1 MIKKYCVDD
10 KNDFRIEDFPKD
22 EKDRKITKEE
32 SLFLLEKNIQEI
44 DELQQK
50 LYAEK
55 KEGVIFL
62 FQAMDAAGKDGTIR
76 HVLTSLSPQGVK
88 ENPFKAPSKD
98 EMAHDYLWR
107 IHKEVPKRGNIAIF
121 NRSQYEDVL
130 IVKVKELYKFSNFP
144 ERIKLDQVI
153 NNRYDDINNF
163 EKYLY
168 RNGIRTVKIFLNVS
182 KEEQAKRFLERI
194 EEAEKNWKF
203 DGGDLEER
211 KFWDA
216 YQQAFEDAIRK
227 TSNHDCPWYIVPA
240 DDKWYMRLV
249 VSEIV
254 LAVLKDINP
263 KYPELSKEK
272 LDVFEKY
279 RDILQNEINK

>member
-1 MIKKYCVDD
+1 MHKKYRVNE
-10 KNDFRIEDFPKD
+10 KNNFRIDDFPKD
-22 EKDRKITKEE
+22 EKDRKMTKEE

-76 HVLTSLSPQGVK
+76 HVLTSLSPQGVR
-88 ENPFKAPSKD
+88 ECPFKAPSK
-98 EMAHDYLWR
+98 EELSHDFLWR
-107 IHKEVPKRGNIAIF
+107 IHNKVPSRGNIAIF

-130 IVKVKELYKFSNFP
+130 IVKVKELYKYANFP
-144 ERIKLDQVI
+144 SRIDLDDVI
-153 NNRYDDINNF
+153 DNRYEDINYF
-163 EKYLY
+163 ENYLY

-194 EEAEKNWKF
+194 EEPEKNWKF
-203 DGGDLEER
+203 DEGDLEER
-211 KFWDA
+211 KLWNS
-216 YQQAFEDAIRK
+216 YQEAFEDAIRK
-227 TSNHDCPWYIVPA
+227 TSNKNCPWYVVPA

-254 LAVLKDINP
+254 LEVLKDINP
-263 KYPELSKEK
+263 KYPTLSKARVEEF
-272 LDVFEKY
+272 DKY
-279 RDILQNEINK
+279 RKLLEEEID